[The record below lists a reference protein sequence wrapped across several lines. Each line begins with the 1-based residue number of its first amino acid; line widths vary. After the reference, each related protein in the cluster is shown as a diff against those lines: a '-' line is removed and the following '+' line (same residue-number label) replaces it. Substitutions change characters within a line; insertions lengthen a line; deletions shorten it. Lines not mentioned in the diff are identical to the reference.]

1 MYGTTQTKITS
12 FQWKTY
18 ALLYFMSL
26 CFAFPFLWYEPFCCA
41 CQPTMLVLLVLNQV
55 AKVSHF
61 LSFLKYVIME
71 NLHRIFLCAHSTTV
85 YNSISV
91 SAQNYITHIHRIA
104 NRTAP
109 FCQSHC
115 FFARNIHNQR
125 IESWLRLFA
134 QAFITMLVMLFKV
147 CNCCEKPEKCRIIRS
162 K

>member
-41 CQPTMLVLLVLNQV
+41 CQPTMLVLLVLNQI

-91 SAQNYITHIHRIA
+91 SAQNYITHIHLRETYTTNELRVGSGYLHKHSLLCFWCCLKFAIVA
-104 NRTAP
+104 KSRKNVVSSA
-109 FCQSHC
+109 QSDHH
-115 FFARNIHNQR
+115 FF
-125 IESWLRLFA
+125 F
-134 QAFITMLVMLFKV
+134 
-147 CNCCEKPEKCRIIRS
+147 
-162 K
+162 